1 LLAGLPA
8 RASAVPWKLEDEDST
23 KKIVEVSAGDDGVAM
38 RRSLDRE
45 VRLHPDDFIV
55 FVTGAEAHRF
65 LVEHRDDVQRETN
78 ERMVARG
85 VVGYW
90 QGKTLVV
97 LPLEWEKS
105 SQ

>member
-1 LLAGLPA
+1 MVGLTA
-8 RASAVPWKLEDEDST
+8 MASTVPWKPVYTGLPQ
-23 KKIVEVSAGDDGVAM
+23 KIVSGGGENDGTAM
-38 RRSLDRE
+38 RRSLDRD

-55 FVTGAEAHRF
+55 FVTQAEAHRF
-65 LVEHRDDVQRETN
+65 LVEHRDDAQRETN
-78 ERMVARG
+78 ERIVARG